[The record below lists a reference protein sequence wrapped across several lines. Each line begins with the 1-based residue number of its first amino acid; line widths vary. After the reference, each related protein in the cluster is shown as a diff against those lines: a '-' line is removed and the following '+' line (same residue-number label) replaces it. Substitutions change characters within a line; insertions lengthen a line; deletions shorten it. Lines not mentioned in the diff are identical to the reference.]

1 MLVDWHCGML
11 GRSLDQE
18 RFLCLKTHIWR
29 SSVSAYWTRTL
40 TYSGRHLKTS
50 GTALAGLCHD
60 FANMMT
66 SSLMF
71 ITPWMSQMC
80 SLMVFWNISPNW
92 YQNSIWCTVSG
103 LLNVVMYLLSGA
115 RDDWW
120 YPERRSSFKN
130 TVAALRVHVHQ
141 VIDCLH
147 HHPCWRALWLYSRRQ
162 PELLSQLLDQGRDP
176 WDQCYQQCGSSL
188 C

>member
-1 MLVDWHCGML
+1 MDC
-11 GRSLDQE
+11 LDLLWVRRDSFVWKHKSEGFQWVLIE
-18 RFLCLKTHIWR
+18 LTL
-29 SSVSAYWTRTL
+29 L

-50 GTALAGLCHD
+50 GTPLAGLCHD

-71 ITPWMSQMC
+71 ITPWMSQIC

-92 YQNSIWCTVSG
+92 YQNSIWCTFSG

-130 TVAALRVHVHQ
+130 TVAVLRVHVHQ
-141 VIDCLH
+141 VIDCRTPGVVLDSL
-147 HHPCWRALWLYSRRQ
+147 PCLPFSYRHKLEHLRYSWELWPGEISM
-162 PELLSQLLDQGRDP
+162 E
-176 WDQCYQQCGSSL
+176 
-188 C
+188 